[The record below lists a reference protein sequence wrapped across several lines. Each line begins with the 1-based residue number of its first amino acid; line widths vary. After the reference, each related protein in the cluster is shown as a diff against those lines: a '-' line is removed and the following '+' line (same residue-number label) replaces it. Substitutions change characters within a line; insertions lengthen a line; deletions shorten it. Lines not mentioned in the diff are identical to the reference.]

1 MTPTNLS
8 PLECA
13 KRAHRQTVVPAELDV
28 RILAISPEKRFQR
41 PRFQAPLWVPVCTTC
56 AILGLAVWV
65 FSLKSRPLTVW
76 SLFSNAPTLQ
86 QTHPFTVERH
96 QFVSARLPAILYSLQ
111 LWENGETGIR
121 SIFDTRTVYQVTV
134 GVELELLSSFAIL
147 EKCEDTVTQLAGAVR
162 WHADLP
168 SGAVCMVEAAGWLF
182 SAENATFSMDVSQQ
196 EVTVEVHV
204 GNVTA
209 VPRQTS
215 KLSHRLSAG
224 MRATLP
230 AVNTKSVI
238 SNKDMH
244 VWTRQKIEQR
254 LQKFAEEHAHEAAAE
269 FITRILPEVENGMR
283 ESLLF
288 DLASIYGHYLHDW
301 DRACQTLERLVHDFP
316 STSLIE
322 GVQSLYSRYR
332 CPPGGTF

>member
-1 MTPTNLS
+1 MTDTNLS
-8 PLECA
+8 PFECA
-13 KRAHRQTVVPAELDV
+13 KRAHRQTAVPAELDA
-28 RILAISPEKRFQR
+28 RILAISKEKRFQQ
-41 PRFQAPLWVPVCTTC
+41 PRLKAPLWVPVCTTC

-76 SLFSNAPTLQ
+76 SLFSNAPMLQ
-86 QTHPFTVERH
+86 QTHQFTIERH
-96 QFVSARLPAILYSLQ
+96 QFVSTRLPAVLYSLH
-111 LWENGETGIR
+111 LWDNGETGIR
-121 SIFDTRTVYQVTV
+121 SIFDTRTVYQATL
-134 GVELELLSSFAIL
+134 GVELELLSSFATL
-147 EKCEDTVTQLAGAVR
+147 EKCEDTVKQLSGAVR

-196 EVTVEVHV
+196 DVTVEVHE

-215 KLSHRLSAG
+215 KLSQRLSAG

-238 SNKDMH
+238 SNNGVH
-244 VWTRQKIEQR
+244 VWTRQEIEQR
-254 LQKFAEEHAHEAAAE
+254 LRKFAKEHAHEAAAD

-288 DLASIYGHYLHDW
+288 DLASIYGHYLYDW
-301 DRACQTLERLVHDFP
+301 NRACQTLDRLVRDFP
-316 STSLIE
+316 STPLMD